1 MQTASLTLS
10 DRVLFG
16 LAFAL
21 LLALSL
27 PGVEVRAEDGGAAPP
42 ARELLGLDAKS
53 VNALTQAGASCAAQ
67 DPSALIAQYARQQ
80 DVMRRVA
87 QAAGPGELKAM
98 NGRGYG
104 YVREGDPAL
113 ELLRLQMEAR
123 VEARAAAVE
132 AAN

>member
-1 MQTASLTLS
+1 MQTASSTLS

-27 PGVEVRAEDGGAAPP
+27 PGIEVRAEGDGAAPP

-53 VNALTQAGASCAAQ
+53 VNAPTQAGASCAAQ
-67 DPSALIAQYARQQ
+67 DPSALMAQYARQQ
-80 DVMRRVA
+80 EVMRQLA
-87 QAAGPGELKAM
+87 LADGPGELKPM

-104 YVREGDPAL
+104 YVRQGDPAL
-113 ELLRLQMEAR
+113 ELLRLQA
-123 VEARAAAVE
+123 EARAEARASGG